1 MTTRE
6 LYVKDGRV
14 WVPHPEK
21 VWEGA
26 VLLENYR
33 QNQPMLK
40 VRTEES
46 KQTKTLEI
54 RSDND
59 LPPLRNPD
67 ILIGEN
73 NLTSL
78 SFLHEPAVL
87 YNLQIR
93 FQRHSI
99 YTYCGIVLVAFNPY
113 NELPI
118 YGNDTIWAYRGQAM
132 GDLEPHIF
140 AVAEEAYTKLEREN
154 HDQSIIVSGES
165 GAGKTV
171 SAKYT
176 MRYFATVGGSAT
188 ETQIEKKVLASSPIM
203 EAIGNAKTTRND
215 NSSRF
220 GKFIEIQFNKNYHI
234 TGASMRTYLLEK
246 SRVVFQANEERNYH
260 IFYQMCSAARRL
272 PHLHLTDQDQ
282 FHYLNQ
288 GNNPRIDG
296 VDDLA
301 YFDETISALTMLGF
315 TSKQQDDM
323 LRILAAIL
331 HLGNV
336 NISSCVIKDAKDGEV
351 DTESCYISPKDRHLL
366 VISELLG
373 VEIAAMRKWLCH
385 RKIVST
391 REVFLKPMTVEQAN
405 GARDALAKHIYAE
418 LFNWIVTNI
427 NTSLQSPS
435 QAHCFIGV
443 LDIYGFETFEINSF
457 EQFCINY
464 ANEKLQQQF
473 NSHVFKLEQE
483 EYLKEDIEWTFIDFY
498 DNQPCID
505 LIETKLGILDLL
517 DEECRMPKG
526 SDASWAEKL
535 YTKCIKSKHFEKP
548 RFGTTAFLIHH
559 FADLVQYET
568 VGFLEKNRDTV
579 IEEQVD
585 VLRSCE
591 NKLLRRLFSDEDPK
605 LAVPHTRVKVSA
617 QKSAPAS
624 AANKQNKKT
633 VGSQFRDSLNMLM
646 ATLNATTPHYV
657 RCIKPNDEKEAFEYS
672 PVRAVQQLRACGV
685 LETIRISAAGFPS
698 QRTYGDFFQRYRCL
712 CRFKEIRRDDL
723 KETCRRILARYIND
737 EDKFKFGK
745 TKVLFRA
752 GQVAYLEKLRA
763 ERQRDACLMIQK
775 TVRGLIYRNRYRKI
789 RRSILGLQ
797 RYGRGL
803 IARQK
808 AEAVRRE
815 RAAVKIQTQVKG
827 WLQRR
832 WYLRVKRTILGLQ
845 TRGRGNMARDK
856 YRKMKDHAAATVI
869 QRFARGYLV
878 RMACKK
884 KLRDIIIVQ
893 SCYRKRQA
901 KKIFRQLKTEAR
913 SVEHVKSLNKG
924 LEMKIITLQQKI
936 NEMAKENQHL
946 KNVQNEMIDLKCKL
960 DGLKSVDVENKKLNG
975 VMQDKERE
983 LKKMEEILQR
993 EKDEKMDILHDKER
1007 IALLKNEEN
1016 KKLQEENERL
1026 RKELSIA
1033 NEKLKSN
1040 QRGAEENL
1048 KYRLEQEKDLL
1059 RLDQDQDRGA
1069 YQRLLKDYHEMEQHA
1084 EILEQK
1090 LALQGVLG
1098 HSRSLSN
1105 ASSGS
1110 GQITSTEI
1118 QQDDQND
1125 FGYGSVRSTASSST
1139 PYSRVETIDW
1149 NQQRSDSPPDGEVQS
1164 NKSPLEAPVP
1174 THAPV
1179 DIGLVLKLQQKLKD
1193 VEKEKGR
1200 LIRMV
1205 EDLERDSNDE
1215 SRTQDS
1221 FRLQELEMENA
1232 QLKNDLYS
1240 LRKSVSSASPSSAQ
1254 QNLMIQFEALQEELE
1269 RRREE
1274 CIQLHS
1280 VLADHTT
1287 RMKNLTA
1294 NYGRDVD
1301 IINEDGELVLAF
1313 EAQKKI
1319 NSKTNTKA
1327 SRGEQL
1333 EDELQAKERNWR
1345 AQRDEWRN
1353 EIDRLQ
1359 EEIEKQQKLLSINL
1373 SKSPQTQAELYMQY
1387 EVARL
1392 TSENLELQEKYDKVA
1407 EECRRFKKQ
1416 CRILAKRLKDAGYE
1430 GEERDMK
1437 GTVPNAV
1444 EYANGS
1450 VAVSGTYGDGSNM
1463 PIIRKKERDYEGMF
1477 EFRKEDINLII
1488 RHMVIELKPRVAITL
1503 LPGLPAYILFMCI
1516 RHTDCINDDEK
1527 VRALLTEYLNAVKRV
1542 QKKRDDFDSRVLWL
1556 SNTLRLLHNMK
1567 QYSGDKPFQIE
1578 NTPRQNEQCLRNFDL
1593 SEYRVVLSNVA
1604 LWIFNN
1610 LITNLKERIQ
1620 ALTVPALLE
1629 HEAISVPTDKTG
1641 RPRSSSM
1648 GGEPDFTQQKL
1659 DKLLDELT
1667 SVHKTLQ
1674 YHGVDPEVI
1683 MQLFKQLFYFM
1694 CASALNN
1701 LLLRSELCRW
1711 TKGMQIRYNMSH
1723 LEQWGRDRRLET
1735 ASEALQPIIQAS
1747 QLLQARKTDED
1758 VNSVCEMCN
1767 KLTANQ
1773 IVKILNLYTP
1783 VDDYESR
1790 VPVSFIKKVQDKLKE
1805 RGENNEQLL
1814 MDLKY
1819 SYPVRFSFN
1828 PSDIRLEDIEIP
1840 EVLHL
1845 PMLKKV

>member
-33 QNQPMLK
+33 KNQLK

-46 KQTKTLEI
+46 NQTRILEI
-54 RSDND
+54 KSDSD

-118 YGNDTIWAYRGQAM
+118 YGNDTIWTYRGQAM

-188 ETQIEKKVLASSPIM
+188 ETQVEKKVLASSPIM

-260 IFYQMCSAARRL
+260 IFYQMCSAAKRL
-272 PHLHLTDQDQ
+272 PQLYLSDQNQ

-301 YFDETISALTMLGF
+301 YFNETISALTMLGF

-336 NISSCVIKDAKDGEV
+336 NISSCVKDAKQNEV
-351 DTESCYISPKDRHLL
+351 DTESSYIAPSDRHLL
-366 VISELLG
+366 VLSELLG
-373 VEIAAMRKWLCH
+373 VEINAMRKWLCH

-427 NTSLQSPS
+427 NISLQSPS
-435 QAHCFIGV
+435 QPHCFIGV

-473 NSHVFKLEQE
+473 NQHVFKLEQE

-548 RFGTTAFLIHH
+548 RFGYTAFLIHH

-585 VLRSCE
+585 VLRSSE
-591 NKLLRRLFSDEDPK
+591 NKLLRRLFSEEDPK

-617 QKSAPAS
+617 QKNVLIN

-712 CRFKEIRRDDL
+712 CKFKEIRRDDL

-763 ERQRDACLMIQK
+763 EKQRDACIMIQK
-775 TVRGLIYRNRYRKI
+775 TVRGLIHRNKYKKI

-797 RYGRGL
+797 RYGRGY

-815 RAAVKIQTQVKG
+815 RAAVKIQARVKG

-832 WYLRVKRTILGLQ
+832 WYLQVKRTILGLQ
-845 TRGRGNMARDK
+845 TLGRGNMARTRYK
-856 YRKMKDHAAATVI
+856 IMKDNAAATVI

-893 SCYRKRQA
+893 SCIRKRKA
-901 KKIFRQLKTEAR
+901 KKIFRQLKAEAR

-936 NEMAKENQHL
+936 NEMAKESQFL
-946 KNVQNEMIDLKCKL
+946 KNVQNEMADLKCKL

-975 VMQDKERE
+975 MMQERE
-983 LKKMEEILQR
+983 KELKRIEEILQQ

-1007 IALLKNEEN
+1007 IALQKGEEN
-1016 KKLQEENERL
+1016 KKLQQENERL

-1033 NEKLKSN
+1033 TEKLKSN

-1059 RLDQDQDRGA
+1059 RMEQDQDRGA

-1084 EILEQK
+1084 EMLEQK
-1090 LALQGVLG
+1090 LASQGVLG

-1110 GQITSTEI
+1110 GQIATTEI
-1118 QQDDQND
+1118 PQDDQNID
-1125 FGYGSVRSTASSST
+1125 FGYGSVRSTGSSST

-1149 NQQRSDSPPDGEVQS
+1149 NQQRLDSPPDGEVQS
-1164 NKSPLEAPVP
+1164 NKSPSEVPVSA
-1174 THAPV
+1174 HAPV

-1205 EDLERDSNDE
+1205 EDLERDSNEE
-1215 SRTQDS
+1215 STRTQDS

-1232 QLKNDLYS
+1232 QLKKDLTS
-1240 LRKSVSSASPSSAQ
+1240 LRKTVSSASPSSAQ

-1280 VLADHTT
+1280 VLADHTC
-1287 RMKNLTA
+1287 RMKNLGA

-1319 NSKTNTKA
+1319 NSKLKTKA
-1327 SRGEQL
+1327 PRGEQL

-1345 AQRDEWRN
+1345 VQRDEWRN

-1430 GEERDMK
+1430 GEERPYMR
-1437 GTVPNAV
+1437 GVSNAV
-1444 EYANGS
+1444 EYANGC
-1450 VAVSGTYGDGSNM
+1450 VTASGAHGDGSNM

-1477 EFRKEDINLII
+1477 EFRKEDINVII
-1488 RHMVIELKPRVAITL
+1488 RHLVIELRPRIAVTL
-1503 LPGLPAYILFMCI
+1503 LPGLPAYIIFMCI

-1527 VRALLTEYLNAVKRV
+1527 VRSLLTEYLNAVKRV
-1542 QKKRDDFDSRVLWL
+1542 LKKRDDFDSRVLWL

-1648 GGEPDFTQQKL
+1648 GGEPDSTQQKL
-1659 DKLLDELT
+1659 DKLLGELT

-1674 YHGVDPEVI
+1674 YHGVDPEVV

-1735 ASEALQPIIQAS
+1735 ASEALYPIIQAS

-1758 VNSVCEMCN
+1758 VNSVCEMCH

-1790 VPVSFIKKVQDKLKE
+1790 VPVSFIKKVQEKLKE

>member
-1 MTTRE
+1 
-6 LYVKDGRV
+6 
-14 WVPHPEK
+14 
-21 VWEGA
+21 
-26 VLLENYR
+26 
-33 QNQPMLK
+33 
-40 VRTEES
+40 
-46 KQTKTLEI
+46 
-54 RSDND
+54 
-59 LPPLRNPD
+59 
-67 ILIGEN
+67 
-73 NLTSL
+73 
-78 SFLHEPAVL
+78 
-87 YNLQIR
+87 
-93 FQRHSI
+93 
-99 YTYCGIVLVAFNPY
+99 
-113 NELPI
+113 
-118 YGNDTIWAYRGQAM
+118 M

-188 ETQIEKKVLASSPIM
+188 ETQVEKKVLASSPIM

-260 IFYQMCSAARRL
+260 IFYQMCSAAKRL
-272 PHLHLTDQDQ
+272 PQLYLSDQNQ

-296 VDDLA
+296 IDDLA

-336 NISSCVIKDAKDGEV
+336 NISSCVKDAKQNEV
-351 DTESCYISPKDRHLL
+351 DTESSYIAPSDRHLL
-366 VISELLG
+366 VLSELLG
-373 VEIAAMRKWLCH
+373 VEINAMRKWLCH

-391 REVFLKPMTVEQAN
+391 REVFLKPITVEQAN

-427 NTSLQSPS
+427 NISLQSPS
-435 QAHCFIGV
+435 QPHCFIGV

-473 NSHVFKLEQE
+473 NQHVFKLEQE

-585 VLRSCE
+585 VLRSSE
-591 NKLLRRLFSDEDPK
+591 NKLLRRLFSEEDPK

-617 QKSAPAS
+617 QKNILTN

-646 ATLNATTPHYV
+646 ATLNATTPHY
-657 RCIKPNDEKEAFEYS
+657 
-672 PVRAVQQLRACGV
+672 
-685 LETIRISAAGFPS
+685 
-698 QRTYGDFFQRYRCL
+698 
-712 CRFKEIRRDDL
+712 
-723 KETCRRILARYIND
+723 
-737 EDKFKFGK
+737 
-745 TKVLFRA
+745 
-752 GQVAYLEKLRA
+752 
-763 ERQRDACLMIQK
+763 
-775 TVRGLIYRNRYRKI
+775 I

-797 RYGRGL
+797 RYGRGY

-815 RAAVKIQTQVKG
+815 RAAVKIQARVKG

-832 WYLRVKRTILGLQ
+832 WFLQVKRMILGLQ
-845 TRGRGNMARDK
+845 TLGRGNMARTR
-856 YRKMKDHAAATVI
+856 YRIMKDNAAATVI

-893 SCYRKRQA
+893 SCIRKRKA
-901 KKIFRQLKTEAR
+901 KKIFRQLKAEAR

-936 NEMAKENQHL
+936 NEMAKENQFL
-946 KNVQNEMIDLKCKL
+946 KNVQNEMADLKCKL

-975 VMQDKERE
+975 MMQERE
-983 LKKMEEILQR
+983 KELKRIEEILQQ

-1007 IALLKNEEN
+1007 IALQKGEEN
-1016 KKLQEENERL
+1016 KKLQQENERL

-1033 NEKLKSN
+1033 TEKLKSN

-1059 RLDQDQDRGA
+1059 RMEQDQDRGA

-1090 LALQGVLG
+1090 LASQGVLG

-1110 GQITSTEI
+1110 GQIATTEI
-1118 QQDDQND
+1118 PQDDQNID
-1125 FGYGSVRSTASSST
+1125 FGYGSVRSTGSSST

-1149 NQQRSDSPPDGEVQS
+1149 NQQRLDSPPDGEVQS
-1164 NKSPLEAPVP
+1164 NKSPSEAPVSA
-1174 THAPV
+1174 HAPV

-1205 EDLERDSNDE
+1205 EDLERDSNEE
-1215 SRTQDS
+1215 STRTQDS

-1232 QLKNDLYS
+1232 QLKKDLNS
-1240 LRKSVSSASPSSAQ
+1240 LRKTVSSASPSSAQ

-1280 VLADHTT
+1280 VLADHTC
-1287 RMKNLTA
+1287 RMKNLGA

-1319 NSKTNTKA
+1319 N
-1327 SRGEQL
+1327 RQL

-1345 AQRDEWRN
+1345 MQRDEWRN

-1430 GEERDMK
+1430 GEERPYIR
-1437 GTVPNAV
+1437 GVSNAV
-1444 EYANGS
+1444 EYANGC
-1450 VAVSGTYGDGSNM
+1450 VAASGAHGDGSNM

-1477 EFRKEDINLII
+1477 EFRKEDINVII
-1488 RHMVIELKPRVAITL
+1488 RHLVIELRPRIAVTL
-1503 LPGLPAYILFMCI
+1503 LPGLPAYIIFMCI

-1527 VRALLTEYLNAVKRV
+1527 VRSLLTEYLNAVKRV
-1542 QKKRDDFDSRVLWL
+1542 LKKRDDFDSRVLWL

-1648 GGEPDFTQQKL
+1648 GGEPDSTQQKL
-1659 DKLLDELT
+1659 DKLLGELT

-1674 YHGVDPEVI
+1674 YHGVDPEVV

-1723 LEQWGRDRRLET
+1723 LEQWGRDRRLEI
-1735 ASEALQPIIQAS
+1735 ASEALHPIIQAS

-1758 VNSVCEMCN
+1758 VNSVCEMCH

-1790 VPVSFIKKVQDKLKE
+1790 VPVSFIKKVQEKLKE

-1828 PSDIRLEDIEIP
+1828 PSDIRLEDIEVP

>member
-26 VLLENYR
+26 VLLENYK
-33 QNQPMLK
+33 QKQPTLK

-46 KQTKTLEI
+46 KQIKVLEI
-54 RSDND
+54 KSDND

-188 ETQIEKKVLASSPIM
+188 ETQVEKKVLASSPIM

-220 GKFIEIQFNKNYHI
+220 GKFIEIQFNKSYHI

-246 SRVVFQANEERNYH
+246 SRVVFQAYEERNYH
-260 IFYQMCSAARRL
+260 IFYQMCSAAKRL
-272 PHLHLTDQDQ
+272 PHLHLSNQNQ

-288 GNNPRIDG
+288 GNNPTIDG

-301 YFDETISALTMLGF
+301 YFDETINALTMLGF

-336 NISSCVIKDAKDGEV
+336 DISSSVIKDAKNSEV
-351 DTESCYISPKDRHLL
+351 DTESSYISPSDRHLL
-366 VISELLG
+366 AFSELLG
-373 VEIAAMRKWLCH
+373 IEINAIRKWLCH

-427 NTSLQSPS
+427 NSSLQSPS

-473 NSHVFKLEQE
+473 NQHVFKLEQE

-526 SDASWAEKL
+526 SDASWAEKM

-548 RFGTTAFLIHH
+548 RFGTSAFLIHH

-568 VGFLEKNRDTV
+568 AGFLEKNRDTV

-585 VLRSCE
+585 VLRSGE
-591 NKLLRRLFSDEDPK
+591 NKLLRRLFTDEDPK
-605 LAVPHTRVKVSA
+605 LAVPHTRVKVST

-624 AANKQNKKT
+624 TANKQNKKT

-712 CRFKEIRRDDL
+712 CKFKEIRRDDL

-763 ERQRDACLMIQK
+763 ERQRDACIMIQK
-775 TVRGLIYRNRYRKI
+775 TVRGLIHRNRYRKI

-815 RAAVKIQTQVKG
+815 RAIIKIQKYVKG

-832 WYLRVKRTILGLQ
+832 WYLEVKRTILGLQ
-845 TRGRGNMARDK
+845 TRGRGNMARA
-856 YRKMKDHAAATVI
+856 RFRLMKDHAAATVI

-884 KLRDIIIVQ
+884 KLRDIITVQ
-893 SCYRKRQA
+893 SCIRKRQA
-901 KKIFRQLKTEAR
+901 KKIFRRLKAEAR

-936 NEMAKENQHL
+936 NEMAKETHYL
-946 KNVQNEMIDLKCKL
+946 KNLQNELMDLKSKL
-960 DGLKSVDVENKKLNG
+960 DNLKSVDIENKKLNG
-975 VMQDKERE
+975 MIQEKEKE
-983 LKKMEEILQR
+983 LKKIKEVLQQ
-993 EKDEKMDILHDKER
+993 EQDEKMDILHDKNR
-1007 IALLKNEEN
+1007 IALQKDEEN
-1016 KKLQEENERL
+1016 KKLREENERL

-1033 NEKLKSN
+1033 TEKLKSN

-1048 KYRLEQEKDLL
+1048 KYRIEQEKDLL
-1059 RLDQDQDRGA
+1059 RMEQDQDRGA
-1069 YQRLLKDYHEMEQHA
+1069 YQRLLKEYHDLEQHT
-1084 EILEQK
+1084 EMLEQK
-1090 LALQGVLG
+1090 LLEVQGVLG

-1110 GQITSTEI
+1110 GNPTTEI
-1118 QQDDQND
+1118 PQDDQNVD

-1149 NQQRSDSPPDGEVQS
+1149 SQQRSDSPPDGEVQQ
-1164 NKSPLEAPVP
+1164 NKSPSEAPAP
-1174 THAPV
+1174 AHAPV

-1205 EDLERDSNDE
+1205 EDLERDSNEE
-1215 SRTQDS
+1215 STRTQDS
-1221 FRLQELEMENA
+1221 FKLQELEMENA
-1232 QLKNDLYS
+1232 QLKKDLTS
-1240 LRKSVSSASPSSAQ
+1240 LRKSVSTGSPSSAQ

-1280 VLADHTT
+1280 VLADHTR
-1287 RMKNLTA
+1287 RMKNLGA

-1301 IINEDGELVLAF
+1301 IVNEDGELVLAF
-1313 EAQKKI
+1313 EAQKMI
-1319 NSKTNTKA
+1319 N
-1327 SRGEQL
+1327 RQL
-1333 EDELQAKERNWR
+1333 EDELQTKERNWR
-1345 AQRDEWRN
+1345 SQRDEWRN

-1373 SKSPQTQAELYMQY
+1373 SKSPQTQTELYMQY

-1392 TSENLELQEKYDKVA
+1392 TSENLELQVKYDKIS

-1416 CRILAKRLKDAGYE
+1416 CKILAKRLKDAGYE
-1430 GEERDMK
+1430 TEERSYMK
-1437 GTVPNAV
+1437 GTVPNVV
-1444 EYANGS
+1444 EYANGC
-1450 VAVSGTYGDGSNM
+1450 VGISGTHGDGSNM

-1477 EFRKEDINLII
+1477 EFKKEDINIVI
-1488 RHMVIELKPRVAITL
+1488 RHLVIELRPRIAVTL

-1516 RHTDCINDDEK
+1516 RHTDCINDDDK
-1527 VRALLTEYLNAVKRV
+1527 VRSLLTEYLNAVKRV
-1542 QKKRDDFDSRVLWL
+1542 LKKRDDFDSRVLWL

-1604 LWIFNN
+1604 HWIFSN

-1629 HEAISVPTDKTG
+1629 HEAIAVPSDKSG
-1641 RPRSSSM
+1641 RVRSASM
-1648 GGEPDFTQQKL
+1648 GGEPDSTQQKL
-1659 DKLLDELT
+1659 EKLLGELT

-1674 YHGVDPEVI
+1674 YHGVDPEVVV
-1683 MQLFKQLFYFM
+1683 QLFKQLFYFM

-1819 SYPVRFSFN
+1819 TYPIRFSFN

>member
-26 VLLENYR
+26 VLLENYK
-33 QNQPMLK
+33 QNQRTLK
-40 VRTEES
+40 VHTEES
-46 KQTKTLEI
+46 NQTRTLEI
-54 RSDND
+54 RSDAD

-87 YNLQIR
+87 YNLQVR

-188 ETQIEKKVLASSPIM
+188 ETQVEKKVLASSPIM

-272 PHLHLTDQDQ
+272 PHLHLSDQNQ

-336 NISSCVIKDAKDGEV
+336 DISSRVIKDAKDGEV
-351 DTESCYISPKDRHLL
+351 DTESCHISSSDRHLL
-366 VISELLG
+366 ILSELLG
-373 VEIAAMRKWLCH
+373 VDVNGMRKWLCH

-391 REVFLKPMTVEQAN
+391 REVFLKPMTVDQAI

-418 LFNWIVTNI
+418 LFNWIVTGI
-427 NTSLQSPS
+427 NSSLQSPGPVYR
-435 QAHCFIGV
+435 FIGV
-443 LDIYGFETFEINSF
+443 LDIYGFETFDINSF

-473 NSHVFKLEQE
+473 NQHVFKLEQE

-505 LIETKLGILDLL
+505 LIETRLGILDLL

-535 YTKCIKSKHFEKP
+535 YAKCIKSKHFEKP
-548 RFGTTAFLIHH
+548 RFGTSAFLIHH

-579 IEEQVD
+579 IEEQID
-585 VLRSCE
+585 VLRSGE
-591 NKLLRRLFSDEDPK
+591 NKLLRKLFREEDPK
-605 LAVPHTRVKVSA
+605 LAVPHARVKVSA
-617 QKSAPAS
+617 QKSAPMNTS
-624 AANKQNKKT
+624 NKQNKKT

-657 RCIKPNDEKEAFEYS
+657 RCIKPNDAKEAFEYS

-763 ERQRDACLMIQK
+763 ERQRDACVMIQK
-775 TVRGLIYRNRYRKI
+775 TARGLIHYNRYKKI

-797 RYGRGL
+797 RYGRGY

-808 AEAVRRE
+808 AEAIRRE
-815 RAAVKIQTQVKG
+815 RAAVKIQARVKG

-832 WYLRVKRTILGLQ
+832 WYLQMKRTILGLQ
-845 TRGRGNMARDK
+845 TRGRGNMARVR
-856 YRKMKDHAAATVI
+856 YRIMKDNAAATVI

-893 SCYRKRQA
+893 SCIRKRQA
-901 KKIFRQLKTEAR
+901 KKVFRRLKAEAR

-936 NEMAKENQHL
+936 NELAKENQHL

-960 DGLKSVDVENKKLNG
+960 DGLKSVDIENKKLNG
-975 VMQDKERE
+975 VVQSKERE
-983 LKKMEEILQR
+983 LKMMEEILQR

-1007 IALLKNEEN
+1007 AALQKDEEN
-1016 KKLQEENERL
+1016 KKLQKENERL

-1033 NEKLKSN
+1033 TEKLKSN

-1059 RLDQDQDRGA
+1059 RLEQDQDRGA
-1069 YQRLLKDYHEMEQHA
+1069 YQRLLKDYHELEQHA

-1090 LALQGVLG
+1090 LASQGILG

-1110 GQITSTEI
+1110 GQITSTENP
-1118 QQDDQND
+1118 QDDQND

-1139 PYSRVETIDW
+1139 LYSRVETIDW
-1149 NQQRSDSPPDGEVQS
+1149 NQQRSDSPPDGEVQAS
-1164 NKSPLEAPVP
+1164 KSPSEVPAPS
-1174 THAPV
+1174 HAPV

-1200 LIRMV
+1200 LVRMV
-1205 EDLERDSNDE
+1205 EDLERDSNEE
-1215 SRTQDS
+1215 SIRTQDS

-1232 QLKNDLYS
+1232 QLKKDLNS
-1240 LRKSVSSASPSSAQ
+1240 LRKTVSSASPSSAQ

-1280 VLADHTT
+1280 VLADHTR
-1287 RMKNLTA
+1287 RMKSLGS

-1319 NSKTNTKA
+1319 N
-1327 SRGEQL
+1327 RQL

-1345 AQRDEWRN
+1345 SQRDEWRN

-1392 TSENLELQEKYDKVA
+1392 TSENLELQEKYDKMA

-1430 GEERDMK
+1430 GEERPYMLK
-1437 GTVPNAV
+1437 SAVPNAV
-1444 EYANGS
+1444 EYANGCA
-1450 VAVSGTYGDGSNM
+1450 AVSDTHREGSNM

-1477 EFRKEDINLII
+1477 EFRKEDINVII
-1488 RHMVIELKPRVAITL
+1488 RHLVIELRPRIAVTL

-1516 RHTDCINDDEK
+1516 RHTDCINDDDK
-1527 VRALLTEYLNAVKRV
+1527 VRSLLTEYLNAVKRV
-1542 QKKRDDFDSRVLWL
+1542 LKKRDDFDSRVLWL

-1648 GGEPDFTQQKL
+1648 GGEPDSTQQKL
-1659 DKLLDELT
+1659 DKLLGELT

-1723 LEQWGRDRRLET
+1723 LEQWGRDRRLEA

-1790 VPVSFIKKVQDKLKE
+1790 VPFSFIKKVQDKLKE

-1828 PSDIRLEDIEIP
+1828 PSDIRLEDIEVP

>member
-1 MTTRE
+1 MRSTRH
-6 LYVKDGRV
+6 VIIDGRV

-26 VLLENYR
+26 VLLENYK
-33 QNQPMLK
+33 QKQPTLK

-46 KQTKTLEI
+46 KQIKVLEI
-54 RSDND
+54 KSDND

-188 ETQIEKKVLASSPIM
+188 ETQVEKKVLASSPIM

-220 GKFIEIQFNKNYHI
+220 GKFIEIQFNKSYHI

-246 SRVVFQANEERNYH
+246 SRVVFQAYEERNYH
-260 IFYQMCSAARRL
+260 IFYQMCSAAKRL
-272 PHLHLTDQDQ
+272 PHLHLSNQNQ

-288 GNNPRIDG
+288 GNNPTIDG

-301 YFDETISALTMLGF
+301 YFDETINALTMLGF

-336 NISSCVIKDAKDGEV
+336 DISSSVIKDAKNSEV
-351 DTESCYISPKDRHLL
+351 DTESSYISPSDRHLL
-366 VISELLG
+366 AFSELLG
-373 VEIAAMRKWLCH
+373 IEINAIRKWLCH

-427 NTSLQSPS
+427 NSSLQSPS

-473 NSHVFKLEQE
+473 NQHVFKLEQE

-526 SDASWAEKL
+526 SDASWAEKM

-548 RFGTTAFLIHH
+548 RFGTSAFLIHH

-568 VGFLEKNRDTV
+568 AGFLEKNRDTV

-585 VLRSCE
+585 VLRSGE
-591 NKLLRRLFSDEDPK
+591 NKLLRRLFTDEDPK
-605 LAVPHTRVKVSA
+605 LAVPHTRVKVST

-624 AANKQNKKT
+624 TANKQNKKT

-712 CRFKEIRRDDL
+712 CKFKEIRRDDL

-763 ERQRDACLMIQK
+763 ERQRDACIMIQK
-775 TVRGLIYRNRYRKI
+775 TVRGLIHRNRYRKI

-815 RAAVKIQTQVKG
+815 RAIIKIQKYVKG

-832 WYLRVKRTILGLQ
+832 WYLEVKRTILGLQ
-845 TRGRGNMARDK
+845 TRGRGNMARA
-856 YRKMKDHAAATVI
+856 RFRLMKDHAAATVI

-884 KLRDIIIVQ
+884 KLRDIITVQ
-893 SCYRKRQA
+893 SCIRKRQA
-901 KKIFRQLKTEAR
+901 KKIFRRLKAEAR

-936 NEMAKENQHL
+936 NEMAKETHYL
-946 KNVQNEMIDLKCKL
+946 KNLQNELMDLKSKL
-960 DGLKSVDVENKKLNG
+960 DNLKSVDIENKKLNG
-975 VMQDKERE
+975 MIQEKEKE
-983 LKKMEEILQR
+983 LKKIKEVLQQ
-993 EKDEKMDILHDKER
+993 EQDEKMDILHDKNR
-1007 IALLKNEEN
+1007 IALQKDEEN
-1016 KKLQEENERL
+1016 KKLREENERL

-1033 NEKLKSN
+1033 TEKLKSN

-1048 KYRLEQEKDLL
+1048 KYRIEQEKDLL
-1059 RLDQDQDRGA
+1059 RMEQDQDRGA
-1069 YQRLLKDYHEMEQHA
+1069 YQRLLKEYHDLEQHT
-1084 EILEQK
+1084 EMLEQK
-1090 LALQGVLG
+1090 LLEVQGVLG

-1110 GQITSTEI
+1110 GNPTTEI
-1118 QQDDQND
+1118 PQDDQNVD

-1149 NQQRSDSPPDGEVQS
+1149 SQQRSDSPPDGEVQQ
-1164 NKSPLEAPVP
+1164 NKSPSEAPAP
-1174 THAPV
+1174 AHAPV

-1205 EDLERDSNDE
+1205 EDLERDSNEE
-1215 SRTQDS
+1215 STRTQDS
-1221 FRLQELEMENA
+1221 FKLQELEMENA
-1232 QLKNDLYS
+1232 QLKKDLTS
-1240 LRKSVSSASPSSAQ
+1240 LRKSVSTGSPSSAQ

-1280 VLADHTT
+1280 VLADHTR
-1287 RMKNLTA
+1287 RMKNLGA

-1301 IINEDGELVLAF
+1301 IVNEDGELVLAF
-1313 EAQKKI
+1313 EAQKMI
-1319 NSKTNTKA
+1319 N
-1327 SRGEQL
+1327 RQL
-1333 EDELQAKERNWR
+1333 EDELQTKERNWR
-1345 AQRDEWRN
+1345 SQRDEWRN

-1373 SKSPQTQAELYMQY
+1373 SKSPQTQTELYMQY

-1392 TSENLELQEKYDKVA
+1392 TSENLELQVKYDKIS

-1416 CRILAKRLKDAGYE
+1416 CKILAKRLKDAGYE
-1430 GEERDMK
+1430 TEERSYMK
-1437 GTVPNAV
+1437 GTVPNVV
-1444 EYANGS
+1444 EYANGC
-1450 VAVSGTYGDGSNM
+1450 VGISGTHGDGSNM

-1477 EFRKEDINLII
+1477 EFKKEDINIVI
-1488 RHMVIELKPRVAITL
+1488 RHLVIELRPRIAVTL

-1516 RHTDCINDDEK
+1516 RHTDCINDDDK
-1527 VRALLTEYLNAVKRV
+1527 VRSLLTEYLNAVKRV
-1542 QKKRDDFDSRVLWL
+1542 LKKRDDFDSRVLWL

-1604 LWIFNN
+1604 HWIFSN

-1629 HEAISVPTDKTG
+1629 HEAIAVPSDKSG
-1641 RPRSSSM
+1641 RVRSASM
-1648 GGEPDFTQQKL
+1648 GGEPDSTQQKL
-1659 DKLLDELT
+1659 EKLLGELT

-1674 YHGVDPEVI
+1674 YHGVDPEVVV
-1683 MQLFKQLFYFM
+1683 QLFKQLFYFM

-1819 SYPVRFSFN
+1819 TYPIRFSFN